1 MEQFSVFST
10 PIVVYHLV
18 GMEQLN
24 HDLSTLLIAESEHT
38 PSVETCNI
46 GGWHSRPDLGQ
57 RPEPCF
63 RMVMDWVLHY
73 VRITFGEAAKAVG
86 VVPSLQYRYAIHG
99 WGAVMRHGDYAIC
112 HDHVEAHWSVVYYP
126 DAGDA
131 DLARYASSGNISFL
145 DPRRGSAAI
154 PGADIFP
161 GTFSIAPRD
170 SAMVVF
176 PGWLQHYVH
185 PYRGHR
191 PRVSLSFNI
200 KIEPIVPGT

>member
-24 HDLSTLLIAESEHT
+24 QELTDLFVAESEYT
-38 PSVETCNI
+38 PTVERSNI
-46 GGWHSRPDLGQ
+46 GSWHSLPNVGQ
-57 RPEPCF
+57 RKEPFF
-63 RMVMDWVLHY
+63 RMLMDWVVHY
-73 VRITFGEAAKAVG
+73 VRITFGEAAKEVG
-86 VVPSLQYRYAIHG
+86 VVPSLQYQYGLRG
-99 WGAVMRHGDYAIC
+99 WANVMRNGNYMIC
-112 HDHVEAHWSVVYYP
+112 HDHVEAHWSVVYYV

-131 DLARYASSGNISFL
+131 DLERYGSSGSISFL

-161 GTFSIAPRD
+161 STFTIVPRN

-185 PYRGHR
+185 PYRGRR
-191 PRVSLSFNI
+191 PRVSLSFNVNV
-200 KIEPIVPGT
+200 EVATDG